1 MWLYKQEKAKEG
13 STMHRDFRKIG
24 RDLCPPKVGNLLIKE
39 RLVVQYAVCV
49 PPRDRRLLY
58 ISYQPLPFV
67 LGDDLEWSEIVAQG
81 VGGNEETMRRR
92 RRRRTLSGRLRQSYY
107 LLLKL
112 SQTTQRRLSENDPE
126 IQPNTSDDN

>member
-1 MWLYKQEKAKEG
+1 
-13 STMHRDFRKIG
+13 MHRDFRKIG
-24 RDLCPPKVGNLLIKE
+24 RDLCAPKVGNLLIKE

-81 VGGNEETMRRR
+81 VGGNEETTMRRR

-107 LLLKL
+107 LLLKP
-112 SQTTQRRLSENDPE
+112 SQTTQRKRP
-126 IQPNTSDDN
+126 